1 MSEADASR
9 GWTFLTNHAHALVCI
24 TRDPG
29 IRVREIAARI
39 GITERATQRIVADL
53 AREGYI
59 EKARVGRRTSY
70 TVNGRLPLRHP
81 VEDHRE
87 IGALLEALSPRADS
101 RQRTSRLSYATPGV
115 ACGRRPPARGCRLGS
130 PTGRGHL
137 LAAI

>member
-1 MSEADASR
+1 MSEADASK

-24 TRDPG
+24 THDPG

-39 GITERATQRIVADL
+39 GITERAAQRIVADL

-81 VEDHRE
+81 LEEHRE
-87 IGALLEALSPRADS
+87 IGALLEALSTSANS
-101 RQRTSRLSYATPGV
+101 RRRKSRPS
-115 ACGRRPPARGCRLGS
+115 
-130 PTGRGHL
+130 
-137 LAAI
+137 